1 MGPLEVSVQQVARH
15 FTTHFIVCRCTG
27 SREIRRSLVKSYSY
41 EERDYAFG
49 LLIQTL
55 RSTIGLSQAAL
66 GELLGVS
73 RRAVAEWE
81 GGLSYPKAERLRQ
94 LIELGVQ
101 LQVFPAGREAEEIRA
116 LWRAAHQKVLL
127 DEAWLH
133 DLVAPPVPLQLFPQA
148 EPTVNGGRAGGGSP
162 VRFQNLPPLLT
173 PLIGREQQEQAISAL
188 LLRPEVRLL
197 TLTGTAGIGKT
208 RLAQKVTT
216 DLIEVFTHGVC
227 LVQLAPLSD
236 ADLVVSTIAQ
246 TLGLRDVEERS
257 LFESLKAFLRDK
269 HLLLLL
275 DNFEQILPA
284 APALLELLLACPSL
298 KILVTSRAVLHVEG
312 EHEFAVPPLSLPD
325 PLHLPAPEQLLH
337 YAAVALFVERAQAV
351 KPTFVLSED
360 NATAIAQICIRLDG
374 LTLALE
380 LAAARSKLLPPQA
393 LLGRLNRRLAV
404 LTRVR
409 QDAPP

>member
-1 MGPLEVSVQQVARH
+1 M
-15 FTTHFIVCRCTG
+15 TW
-27 SREIRRSLVKSYSY
+27 SL
-41 EERDYAFG
+41 
-49 LLIQTL
+49 
-55 RSTIGLSQAAL
+55 
-66 GELLGVS
+66 
-73 RRAVAEWE
+73 
-81 GGLSYPKAERLRQ
+81 RL
-94 LIELGVQ
+94 
-101 LQVFPAGREAEEIRA
+101 
-116 LWRAAHQKVLL
+116 
-127 DEAWLH
+127 
-133 DLVAPPVPLQLFPQA
+133 VPLQLFPQA

-162 VRFQNLPPLLT
+162 VRFQNLPPLLA
-173 PLIGREQQEQAISAL
+173 PLIGREQQEQAISSL
-188 LLRPEVRLL
+188 LLKPAVRLL

-284 APALLELLLACPSL
+284 APALVELLLACPSI

-312 EHEFAVPPLSLPD
+312 EYEFSVPPLSLPD
-325 PLHLPAPEQLLH
+325 PLHLPAHEELLH

-351 KPTFVLSED
+351 KPQF
-360 NATAIAQICIRLDG
+360 C
-374 LTLALE
+374 
-380 LAAARSKLLPPQA
+380 PF
-393 LLGRLNRRLAV
+393 
-404 LTRVR
+404 
-409 QDAPP
+409 